1 MLNREQFVSYSLW
14 KSPKSYLSCSLQ
26 VIQNNLHPVW
36 KMLIDLPVD
45 NPESLDD
52 LLMALFDEDNYGK
65 DESLGKCTIP
75 VQILRTAITSG
86 QTQVIL

>member
-1 MLNREQFVSYSLW
+1 
-14 KSPKSYLSCSLQ
+14 
-26 VIQNNLHPVW
+26 
-36 KMLIDLPVD
+36 MLIDLPVD

>member
-1 MLNREQFVSYSLW
+1 MCELKHCL
-14 KSPKSYLSCSLQ
+14 SLQ

-45 NPESLDD
+45 NPETLED
-52 LLMALFDEDNYGK
+52 LLVAVFDEDKYGK

-75 VQILRTAITSG
+75 VQTLRTAITSG
-86 QTQVIL
+86 QTQV